1 MKVRLT
7 SLDALRGIAIL
18 AMVLSSSIA
27 FGPGMPAWMFH
38 AQVPPPNHV
47 FNPALPGI
55 TWVDLVFPFF
65 LFSMGAAFPLALSK
79 KSNEQPFYKVLIHL
93 LQRFTLLV
101 FFAIFTF
108 HARAWVMRTEA
119 RLLEHLLSI
128 LGFIVLFLIYSNWQ
142 NFFSKTYSN
151 ILKIA
156 GILLALIFLIFYP
169 FASGSFKLSQSDI
182 IIIVLAN
189 MSLFGA
195 LAWYFTRNNILL
207 RIGILPFVM
216 AVFFM
221 GKETGNWNYTLF
233 NFSPALWLYKF
244 YYLKYLFIIIPGTIA
259 GDWLLEKTKQSI
271 ITTPKN
277 SVTFAIALLSLS
289 LIFVNLWGLF
299 SRELVINLILNSI
312 ISLILFF
319 LINKE
324 KSNSGFYKKL
334 LSAGIYLLFLGLF
347 FEAYEGGIKK
357 DFSTYSYYFVTSG
370 LAFLTLL
377 SLIIFEEQGY
387 LKSILKF
394 FADNGKNPMIAYTA
408 GNLLLIPLLQI
419 TGTLKYLDLLQ
430 GSLGQGLLRGLIFTG
445 IVSLI
450 TTISTRAK
458 LFWKT

>member
-1 MKVRLT
+1 MKTRLT

-47 FNPALPGI
+47 FNPTLPGI

-65 LFSMGAAFPLALSK
+65 LFSMGAAFPLALAK
-79 KSNEQPFYKVLIHL
+79 KSNEEPFYKILIHL
-93 LQRFTLLV
+93 LQRFVLLV

-108 HARAWVMRTEA
+108 HARAWVMASEPKIS
-119 RLLEHLLSI
+119 EHILSI
-128 LGFIVLFLIYSNWQ
+128 LGFIILFLIYSNWQ
-142 NFFSKTYSN
+142 NFLSKTYSN
-151 ILKIA
+151 ILKWLGIA
-156 GILLALIFLIFYP
+156 LAVAFLCFYP

-195 LAWYFTRNNILL
+195 LAWYFTRNNILF

-216 AVFFM
+216 AVFLLA
-221 GKETGNWNYTLF
+221 KEPGNWNHILF
-233 NFSPALWLYKF
+233 NFSPATWLYKF

-259 GDWLLEKTKQSI
+259 GDWLLEKTKQPTLS
-271 ITTPKN
+271 TEKN
-277 SVTFAIALLSLS
+277 KATLAIAILCLA

-299 SRELVINLILNSI
+299 VRELVANLFLNI
-312 ISLILFF
+312 IIAGILFY
-319 LINKE
+319 LINKQ
-324 KSNSGFYKKL
+324 KSLAGFYKKL
-334 LSAGIYLLFLGLF
+334 LSAGLYLLFLGLF

-377 SLIIFEEQGY
+377 SLILIEEQGY
-387 LKSILKF
+387 FKSTLKF

-419 TGTLKYLDLLQ
+419 TGLIKYLDLLH

-450 TTISTRAK
+450 TIIFTRAK